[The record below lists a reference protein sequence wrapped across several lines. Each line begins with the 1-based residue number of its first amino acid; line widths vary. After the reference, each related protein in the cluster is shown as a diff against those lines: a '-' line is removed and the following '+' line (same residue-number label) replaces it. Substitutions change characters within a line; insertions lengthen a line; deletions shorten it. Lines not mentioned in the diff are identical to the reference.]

1 MSKEAVYKPTS
12 RHIRNVLLC
21 LILAKA
27 IWFGMFSYFI
37 DPLFEQKRTIGIGLT
52 GKDTP
57 MYYDSM
63 EAFFQLGTYPS
74 ICRMPGLLP
83 VYLPFRALMDQW
95 SAMQCVI
102 IFQVVADIFT
112 SWLVCLLAIRFF
124 PSARVLTIT
133 TALLCAGSFVSI
145 RSMYLLS
152 DCLGISTLI
161 ASTFFLVRFADTEK
175 KSMLFWSG
183 LFLVWAIFLRQILI
197 LLVPVH
203 LVIILSLVKFS
214 WRRFLV
220 YGAWLCAPIMLVLSI
235 WTVRNRMVYDR
246 TIILVA
252 PLEECMTQLT
262 PAYTSIR
269 KFIIVTGKDFQP
281 WTIGDAAHWFVQ
293 PDPQEQMAIPY
304 AESDFTSEFNADS
317 LSGLKRNYQ
326 ALLQLTEGS
335 PEYNQLEKTII
346 EKSERYGNS
355 HKTEH
360 AIRYLF
366 VDKLLFV
373 NKFLFPKK
381 IDDLP
386 LPPLSQMNLI
396 QKGIKGWNLILLWII
411 SALSLIGVIYAL
423 FTQKINLL
431 IWAFIPF
438 SLIAVHSYLGFI
450 EQRYLAVSFPFMIIM
465 SAAVISELYHKL
477 KHSLNAQP
485 R

>member
-1 MSKEAVYKPTS
+1 MSKEVLYKPTS
-12 RHIRNVLLC
+12 RQIRIVLLC

-27 IWFGMFSYFI
+27 IWFGVFTYFI
-37 DPLFEQKRTIGIGLT
+37 DPQFEQTRTIGICLT

-83 VYLPFRALMDQW
+83 VYLPFRVFMDKW
-95 SAMQCVI
+95 AAMQCVI
-102 IFQVVADIFT
+102 IFQVVADIIT

-161 ASTFFLVRFADTEK
+161 VSTFFLVRFADTQK
-175 KSMLFWSG
+175 KSLLVWSG

-203 LVIILSLVKFS
+203 LAIILSLVQFK
-214 WRRFLV
+214 WRRFLLC
-220 YGAWLCAPIMLVLSI
+220 GLWLCAPIVFVLSA
-235 WTVRNRMVYDR
+235 WTLRNRMLYDR

-269 KFIIVTGKDFQP
+269 KFIIITGKDFQP

-304 AESDFTSEFNADS
+304 SESDFTSEFNADS
-317 LSGLKRNYQ
+317 LAELKRNYH

-335 PEYNQLEKTII
+335 SEYNRLEKIII
-346 EKSERYGNS
+346 EKSDRYGNS

-360 AIRYLF
+360 PLRYLLL
-366 VDKLLFV
+366 DKLIFV

-386 LPPLSQMNLI
+386 LPSLAQMNPI
-396 QKGIKGWNLILLWII
+396 QKIIKGWNLILLWIV
-411 SALSLIGVIYAL
+411 SALSLCGLIYIT
-423 FTQKINLL
+423 FTGKLQLL
-431 IWAFIPF
+431 LWAFIPF

-450 EQRYLAVSFPFMIIM
+450 EQRYLAVSYPFMIIM
-465 SAAVISELYHKL
+465 SAAVMSRLYR
-477 KHSLNAQP
+477 SFAQTFIA
-485 R
+485 RQH